1 MLNHDYFTPNEVSK
15 VTSVST
21 RTLRYYHEIGL
32 LVPSYIDDNGYRYY
46 HSQDISKLQKF
57 YFLDNSI
64 YRLRTFKT
72 IFSKVL
78 IIKCNI
84 RRKLC
89 SNYSSTKSPE
99 SNH

>member
-1 MLNHDYFTPNEVSK
+1 MINHDYFTPNEVSK

-32 LVPSYIDDNGYRYY
+32 LVPSYIDDNGIVIIILKIYQNYK
-46 HSQDISKLQKF
+46 QF

-78 IIKCNI
+78 MIKM
-84 RRKLC
+84 
-89 SNYSSTKSPE
+89 
-99 SNH
+99 